1 MLSSPDTAALDR
13 LEQLIEQLAPP
24 QHRFKVYALKFI
36 RAIDMYYD
44 LKDYFK
50 DDLEAKEN
58 NNDFDYWYWPPR
70 RNSSEDNSGPSLSKR
85 RKLMIT
91 WDPPSNSI
99 LVANASASQLSEIEQ
114 LIKQFD
120 KPARTDSV
128 ELRQTAS
135 IKIMYSKPSII
146 AAAVKEVYR
155 DLLSAK
161 DKEFDRPDRKG
172 DQRSGSVER
181 VTEIFY
187 HGTGGGDDDSRSAPV
202 KVGFDGALS
211 LGADDVSGVLI
222 VSAQKGIFDAVVQMV
237 RELDAE
243 AAPKTTV
250 QVHHVNGN
258 VSAEALQKA
267 LEKAVG
273 KAWLGN
279 RPEQQPNQTGPEGE
293 KKPGAKERKG
303 NAQEGEKK
311 D

>member
-1 MLSSPDTAALDR
+1 
-13 LEQLIEQLAPP
+13 
-24 QHRFKVYALKFI
+24 
-36 RAIDMYYD
+36 MYYD

-50 DDLEAKEN
+50 DDLETKQNN
-58 NNDFDYWYWPPR
+58 NNDFDFYFFPPR
-70 RNSSEDNSGPSLSKR
+70 SRGGDEKGGPALSKR

-99 LVANASASQLSEIEQ
+99 LVANASASQLAEVEQ
-114 LIKQFD
+114 LIKEFD

-128 ELRQTAS
+128 ELRQTAP
-135 IKIMYSKPSII
+135 IKIMYSKPTII

-161 DKEFDRPDRKG
+161 DKEFDRPDGKG
-172 DQRSGSVER
+172 DKRSGSVER

-187 HGTGGGDDDSRSAPV
+187 HGTGGGDDDNRSAPV

-293 KKPGAKERKG
+293 KKPAAKDRGKG
-303 NAQEGEKK
+303 NAQESEKK